1 MYTPILS
8 GRLYQ
13 QIVEQIEQR
22 VVSGD
27 LRHGDRLPTERELAE
42 QFGVS
47 RTAVR
52 EAMKALAQKGLIQ
65 VRPGRG
71 TFVIDGTSQAVRH
84 SLSLMLM
91 LGSDGASANLV
102 EIREILEPEIAA
114 RAALRASDE
123 HIAALQQAV
132 VAMDGALQ
140 DPDAFITADHT
151 FHRALAESTQ
161 NVIFLHLIDS
171 IVDLLQGQRK
181 RISLVSG
188 GIERG
193 QYHHKQ
199 ILEAVTRHDPS
210 AAREAMIAH
219 LRQIRSDSE
228 AAIQKI

>member
-1 MYTPILS
+1 MYSPIQA

-13 QIVEQIEQR
+13 QIVEQIER
-22 VVSGD
+22 RFLSGE
-27 LRHGDRLPTERELAE
+27 LRHGDRLPTERALAE

-71 TFVIDGTSQAVRH
+71 TFVIDGTSQAVRR
-84 SLSLMLM
+84 SLNLMLM
-91 LGSDGASANLV
+91 LGQSSASANLV
-102 EIREILEPEIAA
+102 EVRETLEPEIAA
-114 RAALRASDE
+114 LAASRAADDN
-123 HIAALQQAV
+123 IAALKAIV
-132 VAMDGALQ
+132 AAMDATLR
-140 DPDAFITADHT
+140 DPDAFIAADHA

-171 IVDLLQGQRK
+171 IVDLLQEQRK
-181 RISLVSG
+181 RISLVDG

-193 QYHHKQ
+193 QHHHRQ
-199 ILEAVTRHDPS
+199 ILGAVVRRDTA

-219 LRQIRSDSE
+219 LTQVRADST
-228 AAIQKI
+228 AADEQY